1 MFGPDE
7 ELGLEL
13 QEATDGNLCGSH
25 DVEEDHGHAFE
36 HCCDW
41 CVFVFGGGCSVRF
54 SSVPKASQVLQAWG
68 QVCDIVCMAA
78 CAK

>member
-1 MFGPDE
+1 MVTFVGRMMSKRTM
-7 ELGLEL
+7 GMHSNIVVI
-13 QEATDGNLCGSH
+13 G
-25 DVEEDHGHAFE
+25 V
-36 HCCDW
+36 
-41 CVFVFGGGCSVRF
+41 CVRVRWGCSVRF